1 MIINNATYRGCPS
14 SQVVRKFVAREELNG
29 SKEGR
34 TEVSVEEVVSEEIIS
49 AAVGEQEV
57 NQPSQ
62 QFQTFIVIA

>member
-1 MIINNATYRGCPS
+1 M
-14 SQVVRKFVAREELNG
+14 NG